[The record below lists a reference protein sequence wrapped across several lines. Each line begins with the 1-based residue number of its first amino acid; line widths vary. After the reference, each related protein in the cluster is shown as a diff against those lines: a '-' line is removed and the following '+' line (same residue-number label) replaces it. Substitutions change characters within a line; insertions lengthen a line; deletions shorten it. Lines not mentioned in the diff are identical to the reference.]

1 MAFDALWRMSRGM
14 RSALAGA
21 IVVALGIIWS
31 THADA
36 ERSTFKT
43 YAADQGLTSPDGTCL
58 AHDGAG
64 EILICTEHGVFA
76 YDGRRFLN
84 LGPER
89 GLPEGGVVLDI
100 TLTSSGR
107 VAVRYDDEIYVSD
120 QRSDLAHPA
129 TSLSFSVVDHPG
141 IPFYNQQQHGLAA
154 WGEGFAFLTGSEIV
168 GIVVPAGGHAQARTI
183 DYTPKERVL
192 LRNARAI
199 FSIQGNLWE
208 AADDDRLCLAEAS
221 RTRCYDARDGLTGG
235 PWLDAVARPNGGII
249 ARSASTAAMFDPVS
263 DRWSSVLLPDQGLQY
278 QSYAAILGLY
288 RTPEGGLI
296 TQSAKGIDVLG
307 PDGWRELTVADGAPD
322 GIISNAM
329 TDGTGQ
335 LWFQILGRGL
345 VRWLGFGCWNTL
357 ERADG
362 LSAGFPWQT
371 ARSPDGTL
379 WVSTSSGVDRV
390 VRQGPSLK
398 VERVYPNPSF
408 ALAAT
413 ADGRVWTGDQE
424 KGVRVIEPTTGLV
437 VPVGSPQVETIVPGR
452 DQTIWLGTTK
462 GLYRIDGSGKPP
474 ERATLI
480 KTVLTPVH
488 SIARDGGD
496 GIYYL
501 SDDGLHHWHPG
512 NIDTLVS
519 GAGGIDA
526 LEPMMLAIA
535 GDGSLWISGTHGLR
549 HLVLSDDHVQ
559 SIDAV
564 PVENIG
570 SSTVYALMVDH
581 RGWVW
586 VGTSVGISVY
596 DGERW
601 VSTNADQ
608 GLISNDINQNGIRE
622 DPDGSVWIT
631 TTSGVSHLKA
641 PASLFTERP
650 LNVMVT
656 QAHLGAR
663 SIGMRQLPYTN
674 APLSIELGTPNYEV
688 ERSVVFRHR
697 LSGVDADWVSSP
709 SGIVSYPFI
718 PPGRHIFTVV
728 GYDPLAH
735 RSSAPT
741 AIVVTMAY
749 PWWRQWWSE
758 ALWAVL
764 TIALVYGCVRLRDR
778 AMYARQAQ
786 LERMVAE
793 ATAQLRYVASHDR
806 LTGLLTRSEI
816 EGRLAGTLA
825 EGQGGQELVVALL
838 DVDHFKAINDSHGHL
853 GGDEVLRALGHL
865 ITRALRGGEYA
876 GRYGGEEML
885 LVLSDADGRAAE
897 RILDLHLAIR
907 HDTFRIGE
915 GLVRV
920 TCSIGVAWAG
930 PGDDWESL
938 VGRADAALYEAK
950 GTGRDRVIESRPRIL
965 A

>member
-1 MAFDALWRMSRGM
+1 MRLDALWRGSHKVW
-14 RSALAGA
+14 SASAAFVLAAGS
-21 IVVALGIIWS
+21 IWPS
-31 THADA
+31 CANA

-43 YAADQGLTSPDGTCL
+43 YAADQGLTSSNGTCL

-89 GLPEGGVVLDI
+89 GLPEGGVVLGV
-100 TLTSSGR
+100 TSTTSGR
-107 VAVRYDDEIYVSD
+107 VAIRYNDEIYISD
-120 QRSDLAHPA
+120 QRSDLDHPA
-129 TSLSFSVVDHPG
+129 TSLVFSMVDHPG
-141 IPFYNQQQHGLAA
+141 IPFYDQQQHGLAS
-154 WGEGFAFLTGSEIV
+154 WGDGFVFLTASEVVRIT
-168 GIVVPAGGHAQARTI
+168 VPADGRAQATSIRY
-183 DYTPKERVL
+183 DPRERAL

-199 FSIQGNLWE
+199 FSIDGALWE
-208 AADDDRLCLAEAS
+208 ASADGRLCTAEPGKV
-221 RTRCYDARDGLTGG
+221 RCYDARDGLAGTPWIDMTTGPDG
-235 PWLDAVARPNGGII
+235 RVI
-249 ARSASTAAMFDPVS
+249 ARSPLAVATFDQASG
-263 DRWSSVLLPDQGLQY
+263 RWSSSALPNQAAQY
-278 QSYAAILGLY
+278 QEFTTLLGFY
-288 RTPEGGLI
+288 RTPKGGLI
-296 TQSAKGIDVLG
+296 TQSAGGLDVLG
-307 PDGWRELTVADGAPD
+307 PEGWQELTVADGAPD
-322 GIISNAM
+322 GVISSAM
-329 TDGTGQ
+329 TDAAGQ
-335 LWFQILGRGL
+335 LWFQMLGRGL
-345 VRWLGFGCWNTL
+345 VRWLGFGRWETL
-357 ERADG
+357 EKADG

-379 WVSTSSGVDRV
+379 WVSTSSGVDQV
-390 VRQGPSLK
+390 IRQGSSL
-398 VERVYPNPSF
+398 RVKRIYPGPSF
-408 ALAAT
+408 ALATT
-413 ADGRVWTGDQE
+413 ADGRVWAADQE
-424 KGVRVIEPTTGLV
+424 KGIRVIESTTGLV
-437 VPVGSPQVETIVPGR
+437 VPVSSARVGTIVPGH
-452 DQTIWLGTTK
+452 DQTIWLGTFK
-462 GLYRIDGSGKPP
+462 GLYKINDSRMLAR
-474 ERATLI
+474 EATL
-480 KTVLTPVH
+480 VEVSSTPVD
-488 SIARDGGD
+488 SIALDGGD
-496 GIYYL
+496 GVYYM
-501 SDDGLHHWHPG
+501 SSSRLHHWHPG
-512 NIDTLVS
+512 NIDTVVS
-519 GAGGIDA
+519 DAGGTDA
-526 LEPMMLAIA
+526 LEPMMLAA
-535 GDGSLWISGTHGLR
+535 ASDGSLWVSGTYGLR
-549 HLVLSDDHVQ
+549 HLVLSDDRIRSVNT
-559 SIDAV
+559 V
-564 PVENIG
+564 PLEDIG

-596 DGERW
+596 DGRRW

-608 GLISNDINQNGIRE
+608 GLISNDINENGIRE
-622 DPDGSVWIT
+622 DPDGSIWIT
-631 TTSGVSHLKA
+631 TTSGVSHLKD
-641 PASLFTERP
+641 PASLFMERP
-650 LNVMVT
+650 LSVMVT

-663 SIGMRQLPYTN
+663 SVGARRLPYTVD
-674 APLSIELGTPNYEV
+674 PLSIELGTPNYEV

-709 SGIVSYPFI
+709 SGVVSYPFI
-718 PPGRHIFTVV
+718 PPGRHVFTVV

-764 TIALVYGCVRLRDR
+764 AMAFVYGCVRLRDR

-793 ATAQLRYVASHDR
+793 ATAQLRYVASHDS
-806 LTGLLTRSEI
+806 LTGLLTRSET

-838 DVDHFKAINDSHGHL
+838 DVDHFKAINDNHGHL
-853 GGDEVLRALGHL
+853 GGDEVLRALGRL
-865 ITRALRGGEYA
+865 VTRALRGGEYA

-907 HDTFRIGE
+907 HDTFRIGD
-915 GLVRV
+915 GPVRV

-950 GTGRDRVIESRPRIL
+950 GTGRDRVIESRPRVL

>member
-1 MAFDALWRMSRGM
+1 MAPDGLWRTLR
-14 RSALAGA
+14 RSGSVLTA
-21 IVVALGIIWS
+21 ILIIMDVIWS
-31 THADA
+31 ARAGA

-43 YAADQGLTSPDGTCL
+43 YAADQGLASPNGTCL

-89 GLPEGGVVLDI
+89 GLPEGGIVLGI
-100 TLTSSGR
+100 TSTLSGR
-107 VAVRYDDEIYVSD
+107 VAVHYDQEIYVSD

-129 TSLSFSVVDHPG
+129 TSLSFSRADHSG
-141 IPFYNQQQHGLAA
+141 IPFHGQQQHGLAA
-154 WGEGFAFLTGSEIV
+154 WGDGFAFLTGSAIV
-168 GIVVPAGGHAQARTI
+168 RIVVPTSGHAQARTI
-183 DYTPKERVL
+183 GYRPEERLL
-192 LRNARAI
+192 LRDAKAI
-199 FSIQGNLWE
+199 FSIRGSLW
-208 AADDDRLCLAEAS
+208 AAANDGHLCIAEPG
-221 RTRCYDARDGLTGG
+221 RVRCYGAGDGLTGG
-235 PWLDAVARPNGGII
+235 PWLDAVSGPNGGIA
-249 ARSASTAAMFDPVS
+249 ARSPSTVATFNPSS
-263 DRWSSVLLPDQGLQY
+263 DRWSSVVLPDQGQQY
-278 QSYAAILGLY
+278 QSYDAILGLY

-296 TQSAKGIDVLG
+296 TQSAQGIDVLG

-322 GIISNAM
+322 GVISDAM

-345 VRWLGFGCWNTL
+345 VRWLGFGRWDTL
-357 ERADG
+357 EKADG

-371 ARSPDGTL
+371 ARSLDGTL
-379 WVSTSSGVDRV
+379 WVSTSSGVDQV
-390 VRQGPSLK
+390 VHHGSSLRI
-398 VERVYPNPSF
+398 ERIYPKASF

-413 ADGRVWTGDQE
+413 PDGRVWTGDQE
-424 KGVRVIEPTTGLV
+424 KGIRIIEPSTGLV
-437 VPVGSPQVETIVPGR
+437 VPVSSPQVETIVPGY
-452 DQTIWLGTTK
+452 DQPIWLGTTK
-462 GLYRIDGSGKPP
+462 GLYRIDDFRKPP
-474 ERATLI
+474 QEATLVKAGLI
-480 KTVLTPVH
+480 PVH
-488 SIARDGGD
+488 SIARDGAD
-496 GIYYL
+496 GVYYL

-512 NIDTLVS
+512 NIDVLVS
-519 GAGGIDA
+519 GAGGTDA
-526 LEPMMLAIA
+526 LEPMMLAAA
-535 GDGSLWISGTHGLR
+535 GDGSLWVSGTYGLR
-549 HLVLSDDHVQ
+549 HLVLSDDRVQ
-559 SIDAV
+559 FINAV
-564 PVENIG
+564 PVEDIG
-570 SSTVYALMVDH
+570 SNTVYALMVDH

-596 DGERW
+596 DGRRW

-608 GLISNDINQNGIRE
+608 GLISNDINENGIRE

-631 TTSGVSHLKA
+631 TTSGVSHLKD
-641 PASLFTERP
+641 PASLFVERP
-650 LNVMVT
+650 LSVMVT
-656 QAHLGAR
+656 QAHLGTR
-663 SIGMRQLPYTN
+663 PVGTRRLPYT
-674 APLSIELGTPNYEV
+674 AEPLSIELGTPNYEV

-697 LSGVDADWVSSP
+697 LSGVDAEWVSSP
-709 SGIVSYPFI
+709 SGVVSYPFI
-718 PPGRHIFTVV
+718 PPGHHVFTVV

-741 AIVVTMAY
+741 AIVITMAY

-764 TIALVYGCVRLRDR
+764 AMAFAYGCVRLRDR

-825 EGQGGQELVVALL
+825 EERGGRELVVALL
-838 DVDHFKAINDSHGHL
+838 DVDHFKAINDNHGHL
-853 GGDEVLRALGHL
+853 GGDEVLRALGRL
-865 ITRALRGGEYA
+865 VTRALRGGEYA

-885 LVLSDADGRAAE
+885 LVLSDADGGAAE

-907 HDTFRIGE
+907 QDTFRVANGA
-915 GLVRV
+915 VRV

-950 GTGRDRVIESRPRIL
+950 GTGRDRVIESRPRVL